1 MNRTTRFSTLF
12 ALLSVSVGMASLSA
26 ACGGGAAAPGPA
38 VPTGGPSEGAPP
50 TAATSSV
57 PSPGSAAP
65 TSSTAAGSG
74 TPAPAFTGPMLAPT
88 KSAMLSDLTG
98 AGLDPKKLPTLDKL
112 DPKVMRAKVMPLF
125 SKSLG
130 IKCGDC
136 HVEGDFA
143 APTRRKAIAQ
153 KMWDDFVVKLQMA
166 DGSPVFCDSCH
177 EGRVL
182 ELDRHDKKALAKW
195 MQANFVDAFKRRD
208 KKDHEC
214 ASCHGED
221 MDMDIISEWAKGQK
235 GPGTL

>member
-1 MNRTTRFSTLF
+1 MTRTTRFSTLF
-12 ALLSVSVGMASLSA
+12 ALLSVSLGMASLSA
-26 ACGGGAAAPGPA
+26 ACGGGAAGPGAA
-38 VPTGGPSEGAPP
+38 VPTGAPTETSSAGP
-50 TAATSSV
+50 ATSST
-57 PSPGSAAP
+57 PSAGTAAL
-65 TSSTAAGSG
+65 TSSGTAGAG
-74 TPAPAFTGPMLAPT
+74 TPAPAFTGPMQSPI

-98 AGLDPKKLPTLDKL
+98 AGLDPKKLPTMDKL

-153 KMWDDFVVKLQMA
+153 KMWDDFVMRLQMA
-166 DGSPVFCDSCH
+166 DGTPVFCDSCH
-177 EGRVL
+177 QGRVL

-195 MQANFVDAFKRRD
+195 MQANFVDPFKRRD

-221 MDMDIISEWAKGQK
+221 MDMDIISKWAQGQK